1 MPAPGLRAPFRG
13 FAFWSFLA
21 LFCAGCADNKPV
33 GPPLST
39 GGSTPAPSTGAAPKA
54 GVKRL
59 IMLTNGD
66 DPFWDAMRRG
76 MEKAQEEFKLSD
88 AGYQAVLDKGDFSE
102 TAQIDKLKQY
112 ASQSD
117 IAVVAISAV
126 NATNDSIAEVMRE
139 LRKKGVE
146 VVCIDSDMDKSL
158 KDTRFAY
165 LGTNNLI
172 AGRELGKAAAALL
185 PEGGEYA
192 TFVGRK
198 EVQNA
203 IERIGGFQEGAGD
216 KFKSADSLGDQG
228 DQNIAQENVKTT
240 LNNHPDIKALVG
252 IWSYN
257 SPAIVSVVQDRK
269 IRDKTKVLV
278 FDCHP
283 GTIDGFANGM
293 IDVALVQNPYQMGHL
308 GTQLM
313 LALAQKD
320 GKAIQA
326 IYPDYDPATG
336 KFAKDDGDIYTTE
349 LRIVVPDSDSPA
361 VKADLFDKGTKY
373 FQFKDFKAWLDE
385 RKLIGS

>member
-1 MPAPGLRAPFRG
+1 MPAPGRLVSA
-13 FAFWSFLA
+13 WSLA
-21 LFCAGCADNKPV
+21 VFGLATLLCSGCPEKPT
-33 GPPLST
+33 S
-39 GGSTPAPSTGAAPKA
+39 STPAPTTGPGTPASAQPAKGA
-54 GVKRL
+54 KRL

-76 MEKAQEEFKLSD
+76 MEKAQEDLKLGE
-88 AGYQAVLDKGDFSE
+88 AGFQAVLDKGDFSE

-126 NATNDSIAEVMRE
+126 NATNDAIAEAMRD

-165 LGTNNLI
+165 LGTNNLV
-172 AGRELGKAAAALL
+172 AGRELGKAAKGVL

-228 DQNIAQENVKTT
+228 DQNQAQENVKTV
-240 LNNHPDIKALVG
+240 LNNHPEIKVLVG

-257 SPAIVSVVQDRK
+257 APAIVQVVQDRN

-283 GTIDGFANGM
+283 GTVDGLTKGQVDA
-293 IDVALVQNPYQMGHL
+293 ALVQNPYQMGYL

-313 LALAQKD
+313 RAIAEKN
-320 GKAIQA
+320 GKGIQE
-326 IYPDYDPATG
+326 IYPDYDAATG
-336 KFAKDDGDIYTTE
+336 KFTKEDGDIYTTE
-349 LRIVVPDSDSPA
+349 LRLVVPDETSPL
-361 VKADLFDKGTKY
+361 KADLFDANTKFFY
-373 FQFKDFKAWLDE
+373 FKDFKAWLDE